1 MERPDMTLRLDLIED
16 AVAAI
21 ARGEMIVVVD
31 DEDRENEGDLLMAAD
46 LVTPAAVAFMMREAR
61 GLICAPMTADRLTE
75 LEVPLMVARN
85 EDTLQTAFTVSVD
98 LVHGTTTG
106 ISAQDRAATLRAL
119 ASASAVAG
127 DFHRPGHIFP
137 LRAVE
142 GGVLVRRGHTEAAID
157 FARLAGR
164 SPCGVICEIALDNG
178 EMARLPDLLIFARRH
193 GLRIVS
199 IEALAAYLT
208 ARGLGEQELETAA

>member
-1 MERPDMTLRLDLIED
+1 MTLRLDLIED
-16 AVAAI
+16 AIAAV

-46 LVTPAAVAFMMREAR
+46 LVTATDIAFMMREAR
-61 GLICAPMTADRLTE
+61 GLVCAPMTADRLAA
-75 LEVPLMVARN
+75 LEIPLMVTRN
-85 EDTLQTAFTVSVD
+85 EDTMQTAFTVSVD
-98 LVHGTTTG
+98 LAQGTTTG
-106 ISAQDRAATLRAL
+106 ISAPDRAATLRAL
-119 ASASAVAG
+119 ASDSAVAG

-142 GGVLVRRGHTEAAID
+142 GGVLARRGHTEAAID

-164 SPCGVICEIALDNG
+164 APCGVICEIALDNG

-199 IEALAAYLT
+199 IEALALYLT
-208 ARGLGEQELETAA
+208 SRGLGQLNLETAA